1 MVQAVLNKAQ
11 IATVAG
17 DITVFNYD
25 NVTHEYLSSSVELLP
40 VGVGVPANA
49 CTDAPGERKPGFA
62 LCRKADASGWEYVAD
77 HRGEPVY
84 STENGKSQAVMALG
98 HYPEGTTVVKPASPF
113 DQWDGERWVTDSVA
127 QEAAAVTVAE
137 NEKRRLQS
145 EAERIISPLSTAVK
159 YQMATEAEA
168 ITLADWEKYTVLLSR
183 VDTRLAPAIKW
194 PKTPA

>member
-1 MVQAVLNKAQ
+1 MIQAILNKDN
-11 IATVAG
+11 IATRAG
-17 DITVFNYD
+17 EITVFNYD
-25 NVTHEYLSSSVELLP
+25 SVTRESLSSSVEFLS

-49 CTDAPGERKPGFA
+49 CTDAPGESRPGFA
-62 LCRKADASGWEYVAD
+62 ICRKAGDSGWEYVAD
-77 HRGEPVY
+77 HRGETVY
-84 STENGKSQAVMALG
+84 STENGKPQVVMALG

-113 DQWDGERWVTDSVA
+113 DHWDGERWVTNIDA

-168 ITLADWEKYTVLLSR
+168 RTLSDWEKYTVLLNR
-183 VDTRLAPAIKW
+183 VDARLATHINWPEIPA
-194 PKTPA
+194 

>member
-1 MVQAVLNKAQ
+1 MTAAKLNTDLM
-11 IATVAG
+11 ATVAG
-17 DITVFNYD
+17 DITVYNYEGET
-25 NVTHEYLSSSVELLP
+25 NEYLYSSVEFLS

-77 HRGEPVY
+77 HRGETVY
-84 STENGKSQAVMALG
+84 STENGNSQAVMALG